1 MNLPCTDCRTDVYK
15 LKEYA
20 YILKKWSFGKAVL
33 CIKCLEARLGRPLT
47 RSDFNFE
54 IPLTSL
60 PFARSKLLTKRM
72 QS

>member
-1 MNLPCTDCRTDVYK
+1 MSLLCTDCQTDVYK
-15 LKEYA
+15 IREYA

-33 CIKCLEARLGRPLT
+33 CLEARLGRPLT

-60 PFARSKLLTKRM
+60 PFARLTKRM